1 MTTAPPDALP
11 TSAPQGA
18 TRLPP
23 PGVVPMLTEVIDWPV
38 AAAPSPPADGNGVGA
53 PAALQPAVFVPA
65 PAPVPVPVSMP
76 GAAAPVAR
84 LDDEEIIDNV
94 LAAVQAAL
102 VEADGPLDQRLRDI
116 LEPALARF
124 AEALVADVRAD
135 FAAALRD
142 VAAEAVVQELGR
154 YRRG

>member
-1 MTTAPPDALP
+1 MTTAPPDA
-11 TSAPQGA
+11 PQGA
-18 TRLPP
+18 ARLPP
-23 PGVVPMLTEVIDWPV
+23 PGVVPTLTEVIDWPV
-38 AAAPSPPADGNGVGA
+38 AGASSLSPV
-53 PAALQPAVFVPA
+53 PAVFVSA
-65 PAPVPVPVSMP
+65 TAPVSMP
-76 GAAAPVAR
+76 ATAVPAAR
-84 LDDEEIIDNV
+84 LDDEEIVDNV
-94 LAAVQAAL
+94 LAAVQEAL

>member
-1 MTTAPPDALP
+1 MTTAPPDAPP

-18 TRLPP
+18 ARLPP
-23 PGVVPMLTEVIDWPV
+23 PGVVPTLTEVIDWPV
-38 AAAPSPPADGNGVGA
+38 AAVSAP
-53 PAALQPAVFVPA
+53 VPA
-65 PAPVPVPVSMP
+65 PTPAP
-76 GAAAPVAR
+76 AAR
-84 LDDEEIIDNV
+84 LDDEEIVDNV

-102 VEADGPLDQRLRDI
+102 AEADGPLDQRLRDI

-124 AEALVADVRAD
+124 ADALVADVRAD

>member
-1 MTTAPPDALP
+1 MTTAPPDA
-11 TSAPQGA
+11 PQGA
-18 TRLPP
+18 ARLPP
-23 PGVVPMLTEVIDWPV
+23 PGVVPTLTEVIDWPV
-38 AAAPSPPADGNGVGA
+38 AAAPVTPA
-53 PAALQPAVFVPA
+53 
-65 PAPVPVPVSMP
+65 
-76 GAAAPVAR
+76 AR
-84 LDDEEIIDNV
+84 LDDEEIVDNV

>member
-1 MTTAPPDALP
+1 
-11 TSAPQGA
+11 
-18 TRLPP
+18 
-23 PGVVPMLTEVIDWPV
+23 MLTEVIDWPL
-38 AAAPSPPADGNGVGA
+38 PRTELPPADGGGHRQGSDGNH
-53 PAALQPAVFVPA
+53 ALDALATLRQ
-65 PAPVPVPVSMP
+65 PVPVPGPRSSSATGPVPAPVVEAPLAMAAVPAS
-76 GAAAPVAR
+76 AAPSVLR
-84 LDDEEIIDNV
+84 LDDEEIVDNV

-102 VEADGPLDQRLRDI
+102 AEADGPLDQRLRDI

-124 AEALVADVRAD
+124 ADALVADVRAD

>member
-1 MTTAPPDALP
+1 MTTAPPDAP
-11 TSAPQGA
+11 TTSAPQGP

-23 PGVVPMLTEVIDWPV
+23 PGVVPTLTEVIDWP
-38 AAAPSPPADGNGVGA
+38 AAAALSLPADGNGNVVGMFASQPA
-53 PAALQPAVFVPA
+53 PAVVSASVPA
-65 PAPVPVPVSMP
+65 PAPTP
-76 GAAAPVAR
+76 APAAR
-84 LDDEEIIDNV
+84 LDDEEIVDNV

-102 VEADGPLDQRLRDI
+102 AEADGPLDQRLRDI

>member
-1 MTTAPPDALP
+1 MTTDPPEVP
-11 TSAPQGA
+11 STSGPQGA
-18 TRLPP
+18 PRLPP
-23 PGVVPMLTEVIDWPV
+23 PGVVPTLTEVIDWPAR
-38 AAAPSPPADGNGVGA
+38 AASPPL
-53 PAALQPAVFVPA
+53 PSPAVFVPA
-65 PAPVPVPVSMP
+65 MRPSPPTATPVPALPVL
-76 GAAAPVAR
+76 APAAR
-84 LDDEEIIDNV
+84 LDDEEIVDNV

-102 VEADGPLDQRLRDI
+102 AEADGPLDQRLRDI

>member
-1 MTTAPPDALP
+1 MTTAPPDAPP
-11 TSAPQGA
+11 TSPLQGA
-18 TRLPP
+18 ARLPP
-23 PGVVPMLTEVIDWPV
+23 PGVVPTLTEVIDWP
-38 AAAPSPPADGNGVGA
+38 A
-53 PAALQPAVFVPA
+53 
-65 PAPVPVPVSMP
+65 
-76 GAAAPVAR
+76 AAAPVER
-84 LDDEEIIDNV
+84 LDDEEIVDNV

-154 YRRG
+154 YRRD

>member
-1 MTTAPPDALP
+1 MTTELPGVAPAG
-11 TSAPQGA
+11 APQGA

-23 PGVVPMLTEVIDWPV
+23 PGVVPTLTEVLDWPV
-38 AAAPSPPADGNGVGA
+38 AGVSPPL
-53 PAALQPAVFVPA
+53 PSPAVFVPMMA
-65 PAPVPVPVSMP
+65 PVSMP
-76 GAAAPVAR
+76 ATAATAAPAAR
-84 LDDEEIIDNV
+84 LDDEEIVDNV

-102 VEADGPLDQRLRDI
+102 VEADGPLDQRLREI

-124 AEALVADVRAD
+124 AETLIVDVRAD

-154 YRRG
+154 YRR